1 MNISNALSKF
11 FKFEELN
18 TSLKTELVAGVT
30 TFATLAYIMIVIPN
44 IMSGIGMPQG
54 AVTSTIIYMAFV
66 GCMLMGLIANRPFA
80 VAPLLAEYVF
90 LAYTVVPMF
99 GEGEWQK
106 AFGAVVIAAITLFVL
121 TICNVRAWL
130 VNCLPACLK
139 FAFTAGLGLYLA
151 FVGLKGAGIIN
162 VTDNLTIGNFWDINT
177 LLAIAGIL
185 IIGILMSR
193 GVKVAML
200 AGLIGVTILSFL
212 FGQSTLPESFVSAP
226 ASLAPVFLKADVAGV
241 LNIESLPI
249 IFIILVLMFVDT
261 MGTMIGVSAKAGF
274 LDEKGNLPNIKRA
287 MLCDSTATVI
297 SSSLCAITSGIYVES
312 TTGVQAGGRSGLTAV
327 VTGCLF
333 LTGLFFTPVFA
344 IIPSAACNAVLVIIG
359 ILMMSNIKM
368 INFED
373 MSEGIPSALMIFL
386 MSFSSNI
393 GVAVAC
399 GFVLYPIM
407 KLIAG
412 KGKELN
418 IPVWILFV
426 ASCLFFALYKF

>member
-1 MNISNALSKF
+1 MNITNAISKF

-18 TSLKTELVAGVT
+18 TNLKTELVAGIT

-44 IMSGIGMPQG
+44 ILGGIGMPQE
-54 AVTSTIIYMAFV
+54 AVTATIIYMAFI
-66 GCMLMGLIANRPFA
+66 GCMLMGLFANRPFA
-80 VAPLLAEYVF
+80 AAPLLAEYVF

-106 AFGAVVIAAITLFVL
+106 AFGAVAVAAIILFVL

-130 VNCLPACLK
+130 VNCLPACMK
-139 FAFTAGLGLYLA
+139 YAFTAGLGLYLA

-162 VTDNLTIGNFWDINT
+162 VSDNLSIGNFWDINT
-177 LLAIAGIL
+177 LLAISGIL
-185 IIGILMSR
+185 IIGILTVR

-200 AGLIGVTILSFL
+200 AGLVGVTILSL
-212 FGQSTLPESFVSAP
+212 IFGQSTVPENLVSAP
-226 ASLAPVFLKADVAGV
+226 ASIAPLFLKADIAGV
-241 LNIESLPI
+241 MNIDAIPV

-274 LDEKGNLPNIKRA
+274 LDEKGNLPEIKKA

-297 SSSLCAITSGIYVES
+297 ASSMCAITSGVYLES
-312 TTGVQAGGRSGLTAV
+312 TTGVAAGGRSGLTAV

-333 LTGLFFTPVFA
+333 LTGLFFSPVFGM
-344 IIPSAACNAVLVIIG
+344 IPSAACNAVLVIIG
-359 ILMMSNIKM
+359 ILMVSVIKQ

-373 MSEGIPSALMIFL
+373 MSEGIPAAITIFL

-399 GFVLYPIM
+399 GFILYPIL

-426 ASCLFFALYKF
+426 ASCIFFALYKF

>member
-18 TSLKTELVAGVT
+18 TNLKTELVAGVT

-121 TICNVRAWL
+121 TICNVRVWL

-162 VTDNLTIGNFWDINT
+162 VTDNYRQLLGYKHIACDCRNFNH
-177 LLAIAGIL
+177 
-185 IIGILMSR
+185 R
-193 GVKVAML
+193 NFNVER
-200 AGLIGVTILSFL
+200 
-212 FGQSTLPESFVSAP
+212 GQSCNVSRLNWRNDFVIP
-226 ASLAPVFLKADVAGV
+226 F
-241 LNIESLPI
+241 
-249 IFIILVLMFVDT
+249 
-261 MGTMIGVSAKAGF
+261 
-274 LDEKGNLPNIKRA
+274 RA
-287 MLCDSTATVI
+287 
-297 SSSLCAITSGIYVES
+297 
-312 TTGVQAGGRSGLTAV
+312 
-327 VTGCLF
+327 
-333 LTGLFFTPVFA
+333 
-344 IIPSAACNAVLVIIG
+344 
-359 ILMMSNIKM
+359 
-368 INFED
+368 INFTRILCFC
-373 MSEGIPSALMIFL
+373 SGKSCTCIF
-386 MSFSSNI
+386 
-393 GVAVAC
+393 
-399 GFVLYPIM
+399 
-407 KLIAG
+407 
-412 KGKELN
+412 KGRCSRRFEH
-418 IPVWILFV
+418 
-426 ASCLFFALYKF
+426 

>member
-1 MNISNALSKF
+1 MNITNAISKF

-18 TSLKTELVAGVT
+18 TNLKTELVAGIT

-44 IMSGIGMPQG
+44 ILGGIGMPQE
-54 AVTSTIIYMAFV
+54 AVTATIIYMAFI
-66 GCMLMGLIANRPFA
+66 GCMLMGLFANRPFA
-80 VAPLLAEYVF
+80 AAPLLAEYVF

-106 AFGAVVIAAITLFVL
+106 AFGAVAVAAIILFVL

-130 VNCLPACLK
+130 VNCLPACMK
-139 FAFTAGLGLYLA
+139 YAFTAGLGLYLA

-162 VTDNLTIGNFWDINT
+162 VSDNLSIGNFWDINT
-177 LLAIAGIL
+177 LLAISGIL
-185 IIGILMSR
+185 IIGILTVR

-200 AGLIGVTILSFL
+200 AGLVGVTILSL
-212 FGQSTLPESFVSAP
+212 IFGQSTVPENLVSAP
-226 ASLAPVFLKADVAGV
+226 ASIAPLFLKADIAGV
-241 LNIESLPI
+241 MNIEAIPV

-274 LDEKGNLPNIKRA
+274 LDEKGNLPEIKKA

-297 SSSLCAITSGIYVES
+297 ASSMCAITSGVYLES
-312 TTGVQAGGRSGLTAV
+312 TTGVAAGGRSGLTAV

-333 LTGLFFTPVFA
+333 LTGLFFSPVFGM
-344 IIPSAACNAVLVIIG
+344 IPSAACNAVLVIIG
-359 ILMMSNIKM
+359 ILMVSVIKQ

-373 MSEGIPSALMIFL
+373 MSEGIPAAITIFL

-399 GFVLYPIM
+399 GFILYPIL

-412 KGKELN
+412 KRKELN
-418 IPVWILFV
+418 IPVWILFA
-426 ASCLFFALYKF
+426 ASCIFFALYKF

>member
-121 TICNVRAWL
+121 TICNVRVWL

-297 SSSLCAITSGIYVES
+297 SSSLCAITSGVYVES

>member
-121 TICNVRAWL
+121 TICNVRVWL

-261 MGTMIGVSAKAGF
+261 MGTMIGVSTKAGF

-297 SSSLCAITSGIYVES
+297 SSSLCAITSGVYVES

>member
-1 MNISNALSKF
+1 MNITNAISKF

-18 TSLKTELVAGVT
+18 TNLKTELVAGIT

-44 IMSGIGMPQG
+44 ILGGIGMPQE
-54 AVTSTIIYMAFV
+54 AVTATIIYMAFI
-66 GCMLMGLIANRPFA
+66 GCMLMGLFANRPFA
-80 VAPLLAEYVF
+80 AAPLLAEYVF

-106 AFGAVVIAAITLFVL
+106 AFGAVAVAAIILFVL

-130 VNCLPACLK
+130 VNCLPACMK
-139 FAFTAGLGLYLA
+139 YAFTAGLGLYLA

-162 VTDNLTIGNFWDINT
+162 VSDNLSIGNFWDINT
-177 LLAIAGIL
+177 LLAISGIL
-185 IIGILMSR
+185 IIGILTVR

-200 AGLIGVTILSFL
+200 AGLVGVTILSL
-212 FGQSTLPESFVSAP
+212 IFGQSTVPENLVSAP
-226 ASLAPVFLKADVAGV
+226 ASIAPLFLKADIAGV
-241 LNIESLPI
+241 MNIEAIPV

-274 LDEKGNLPNIKRA
+274 LDEKGNLPEIKKA

-297 SSSLCAITSGIYVES
+297 ASSMCAITSGVYLES
-312 TTGVQAGGRSGLTAV
+312 TTGVAAGGRSGLTAV

-333 LTGLFFTPVFA
+333 LTGLFFSPVFGM
-344 IIPSAACNAVLVIIG
+344 IPSAACNAVLVIIG
-359 ILMMSNIKM
+359 ILMVSVIKQ

-373 MSEGIPSALMIFL
+373 MSEGIPAAITIFL

-399 GFVLYPIM
+399 GFILYPIL

-426 ASCLFFALYKF
+426 ASCIFFALYKF